1 MSRETIDEI
10 LDVLAR
16 TPQLTTVDIT
26 GGAPEMNP
34 HFEHLVIGAH
44 ALGRHVID
52 RCNLTVF
59 FVKGK
64 DHLPQFLADH
74 QVEIIASL
82 PCYQEENVDQQRGK
96 GVFDRSIAALQQL
109 NALGYGIKG
118 SGLTLNLVYNPLGPS
133 LPPSQIELET
143 EYKKELHDR
152 FGIAFNQLFTITNMP
167 ISRFL
172 EDLQAN
178 GQTEA
183 YQDLLLNSFNPSAV
197 DGLMCRTLIS
207 VGWDGQLYDCDFNQM
222 LEMPVV
228 PQAPRTITDFDFQ
241 TLAQRRIVTDQHCY
255 GCTAGTGS
263 SCTGS
268 LL

>member
-1 MSRETIDEI
+1 M
-10 LDVLAR
+10 
-16 TPQLTTVDIT
+16 
-26 GGAPEMNP
+26 
-34 HFEHLVIGAH
+34 
-44 ALGRHVID
+44 
-52 RCNLTVF
+52 
-59 FVKGK
+59 
-64 DHLPQFLADH
+64 
-74 QVEIIASL
+74 
-82 PCYQEENVDQQRGK
+82 
-96 GVFDRSIAALQQL
+96 FDRSIAALQQL
-109 NALGYGIKG
+109 NALGYGING
-118 SGLTLNLVYNPLGPS
+118 SGLTLNLVYNPLGPR
-133 LPPSQIELET
+133 LPPSQVELET
-143 EYKKELHDR
+143 EYKKELYDR
-152 FGIAFNQLFTITNMP
+152 FGIAFNHLFTITNMP

-178 GQTEA
+178 GQTEE

-222 LEMPVV
+222 LEMPLV
-228 PQAPRTITDFDFQ
+228 PQAPRTISDFDIQ